1 MIIDYTNNRD
11 LSQLEHLITKNDGTP
26 LQGEIDMYR
35 RIVHDC
41 EKSSIVWHFWHDVR
55 LHILSGRASEIQI
68 DFLLICELGA
78 IVIEVK
84 GGAIQIEAG
93 HYFYQNRGILTQMN
107 RSPFK
112 QAEDYQWAI
121 VNNKVLNG
129 EEVFIDHLCAFPH
142 ASLERTSNNLVQDLS
157 YKMWNKS
164 KHDSDASFADFCI
177 DVLNEDK
184 RRRHWL
190 SCNLSTEILASVV
203 NSFAPTVKDA
213 GRYSQSSLMDILNWL
228 NISNL
233 DALDSLQRN
242 HRVVIE
248 GGPGTGKTTI
258 AKAFIKKNKGL
269 NGLYLCWTKLLAAQT
284 KSILQLEGLCNCD
297 VESYASYLH
306 RISDSEI
313 SINELSLTTGLQGLE
328 STIVR
333 YLQNKSYDYV
343 IIDEA
348 QDVADKGMI
357 AVLRVLTSLQ
367 NTGLQTGRF
376 LVLYD
381 IEQGYNSG
389 IRNLEAVV
397 DEILRTSAHFTI
409 NGNKRVPTNIEIV
422 RYANEL
428 MTMKPEDLAAFWNK
442 ISNDECACKIHFA
455 EDSRILS
462 RGIKQKRKEMANS
475 NTSLESFTILVHSDL
490 LIPLR
495 GDQDSVYDKLS
506 YSDSVIELST
516 GNISRLPERAI
527 GLSSILKYKG
537 LENENIILVVP
548 AKQVKSS
555 YENFLFEIYVG
566 MTRAIMNIDIFILNV
581 YTT

>member
-1 MIIDYTNNRD
+1 MIIDYTNRD
-11 LSQLEHLITKNDGTP
+11 LSRLEHLITKNDGTP

-41 EKSSIVWHFWHDVR
+41 EKSSIMWHFWHDIR
-55 LHILSGRASEIQI
+55 LHITSGRAGEIQI

-93 HYFYQNRGILTQMN
+93 HYFYQNKGTLTQMD

-121 VNNKVLNG
+121 INNKVLNG

-142 ASLERTSNNLVQDLS
+142 ASLERTSNNPVQDLS

-164 KHDSDASFADFCI
+164 KQDSDTSFADFCI
-177 DVLNEDK
+177 EVLKEDK
-184 RRRHWL
+184 RRRHWF
-190 SCNLSTEILASVV
+190 SCNLSTEILSSVV
-203 NSFAPTVKDA
+203 NCFAPTIKDT
-213 GRYSQSSLMDILNWL
+213 GRYSQSSLKDILTWL

-242 HRVVIE
+242 HRVAIE

-284 KSILQLEGLCNCD
+284 KYILQLEGLSNCD

-306 RISDSEI
+306 RISGGQI
-313 SINELSLTTGLQGLE
+313 SINELSLTTGLQELE
-328 STIVR
+328 STIIK
-333 YLQNKSYDYV
+333 YLQDKYYDYV

-357 AVLRVLTSLQ
+357 TILRELTSLQ
-367 NTGLQTGRF
+367 HTGLRTGRF

-389 IRNLEAVV
+389 TRNLESAI

-428 MTMKPEDLAAFWNK
+428 MTVNSENLTAFWNK
-442 ISNDECACKIHFA
+442 ISNDECACKIHFV
-455 EDSRILS
+455 EDSKVLT
-462 RGIKQKRKEMANS
+462 RGIKQQRKEMTSSNFSLDNS
-475 NTSLESFTILVHSDL
+475 TILVHSDL
-490 LIPLR
+490 LTSLQD
-495 GDQDSVYDKLS
+495 GQDSIYDKLS
-506 YSDSVIELST
+506 YSDSVIELSKE
-516 GNISRLPERAI
+516 NISRLPERAI

-537 LENENIILVVP
+537 LENENIILVIP
-548 AKQVKSS
+548 AKQVKST

-566 MTRAIMNIDIFILNV
+566 MTRAIMSLDLFILNI
-581 YTT
+581 